1 MKYHST
7 RLGDFDLQE
16 DEVLQ
21 FADGLYG
28 FEREKRFAVLPFN
41 QEIESPLEWMQSLQ
55 NPDLAFVITDPHL
68 FVADYKVSFLD
79 HEKAEIELQPDGFCL
94 VRVIVNIPSI
104 YTEMT
109 ANLVAPIAINPE
121 KNLAKQ
127 FILTT
132 VEYDTRHYLFSE
144 EVRKSA
150 APGAK

>member
-7 RLGDFDLQE
+7 RLGDFDLQKN
-16 DEVLQ
+16 EVLR
-21 FADGLYG
+21 FAGGLYG
-28 FEREKRFAVLPFN
+28 FEQEKRFAVLPFN
-41 QEIESPLEWMQSLQ
+41 REIESPLEWMQSLQ

-68 FVADYKVSFLD
+68 FIADYKVSFLD
-79 HEKAEIELQPDGFCL
+79 HEKADIELQPDEPCL
-94 VRVIVNIPSI
+94 VRVIVNIPSV

-109 ANLVAPIAINPE
+109 ANLVAPIAINSA

-132 VEYDTRHYLFSE
+132 SEYDTRHYLFSD

-150 APGAK
+150 SSDAQ